1 MISEGR
7 RDGHVI
13 SRYNTEEFV
22 LTDLEQMADRVVSGS
37 LLSKKNVMHT
47 DEQGN
52 LYQKRK
58 SILNSVLNGEEYI
71 SKPNTMGIP
80 MLILESDTAV
90 SPPIKN
96 ETPKP

>member
-13 SRYNTEEFV
+13 SRYNNEEFV

-37 LLSKKNVMHT
+37 LLNKKNVLQT

-52 LYQKRK
+52 LYEKRK
-58 SILNSVLNGEEYI
+58 SILNSVLNGQQYI
-71 SKPNTMGIP
+71 SKPNGVGIP
-80 MLILESDTAV
+80 MLILDSDTAV

-96 ETPKP
+96 DTPKP